1 MCSKVIIAAVFI
13 VVVGVTVEGT
23 VEVAGVLVGAEVI
36 VMAVSGVVVVG
47 AVVADIEAIGAV
59 FLEAVGPG
67 GT

>member
-1 MCSKVIIAAVFI
+1 VF
-13 VVVGVTVEGT
+13 VVVVEVTVEGT

>member
-1 MCSKVIIAAVFI
+1 M
-13 VVVGVTVEGT
+13 VGVTVEGT

>member
-1 MCSKVIIAAVFI
+1 MVE
-13 VVVGVTVEGT
+13 VTVEGT
-23 VEVAGVLVGAEVI
+23 VEVAGVFVGAEVI